1 MSNTSDKSASS
12 SEGGVPAMALMDIND
27 DNVRT
32 SRGDVPMGSSEV
44 APQSP
49 PPPSNSMMGYVAKGI
64 QDFLGATPSA
74 QDMASADVIMESD
87 QRLQASREVETAVHE
102 DIPYHSRASSVF
114 SERQDQQTR
123 SM

>member
-1 MSNTSDKSASS
+1 
-12 SEGGVPAMALMDIND
+12 MALMDIND

-74 QDMASADVIMESD
+74 QDMESADVLMESD
-87 QRLQASREVETAVHE
+87 QLLQASREVETAVHE
-102 DIPYHSRASSVF
+102 DTPYQSRAP
-114 SERQDQQTR
+114 SESTARQDQQTR
-123 SM
+123 SASSSPSLRRTDKDD